1 VKESNQTVEQML
13 ADLTNEQLPV
23 IDFDRL
29 AILLTQQAG
38 EMKALKK
45 VRREAEI
52 LRADYESRIGGMLKA
67 IALADRKR
75 EKIDEALE
83 AVQSL
88 ATMSSAELVESYRL
102 VSARFRDSF
111 PTSFGQLAPGMTK
124 RPRQFA
130 DFK

>member
-1 VKESNQTVEQML
+1 VKESNQTVEQLL
-13 ADLTNEQLPV
+13 ADLKSEQLPV
-23 IDFDRL
+23 IDFDRI
-29 AILLTQQAG
+29 ATLLTQQAG
-38 EMKALKK
+38 ELGTLKK
-45 VRREAEI
+45 VRQEAEI

-75 EKIDEALE
+75 EKVDEALE
-83 AVQSL
+83 AVQLLSAL
-88 ATMSSAELVESYRL
+88 SSAELVESYRV

-111 PTSFGQLAPGMTK
+111 PTSFGPFSPGMTK

>member
-29 AILLTQQAG
+29 ANLLTQQAG
-38 EMKALKK
+38 ELKALKK

-83 AVQSL
+83 EVQSL
-88 ATMSSAELVESYRL
+88 ATMSGAELVESYRL

-111 PTSFGQLAPGMTK
+111 PTSFGQLAAGMTK